1 MTKGIISLINLLGM
15 NQLSDRKKSL
25 SRNILLKLFNKISV
39 GILTIEDDSGKITLG
54 KDEQRKDLN
63 AEVIIHDRSVYE
75 NILSGGILASGE
87 AYIDGSW
94 SSPNLPMVIQ
104 LFSANLNMLEKMR
117 YQQNLA
123 GRLRLSIE
131 HFFNRN
137 TVEGSQRNIAA
148 HYDLGNNFFKL
159 FLDNRMMY
167 SSAVFFDGA
176 SSLDKASQ
184 DKLDNICQLLEL
196 TEEDHLLEIGT
207 GWGGMAIYAAQQFNC
222 QVTTTTI
229 SKEQYKYAL
238 EKVKKYGLEE
248 KINVLL
254 EDYRN
259 LSGQFNK
266 LVSIE
271 MIEAVGEQF
280 FGEYFESCSQLLTP
294 NGKMVLQAITI
305 PDQRYRAATNTVD
318 FIKKYIFPGGCL
330 PSVGKIAYHVG
341 KDTDMQ
347 ITHLRDIAHD
357 YATTL
362 SIWRG
367 RFLSKSE
374 EVLHQGFDEKFIRM
388 WEFYLAYCE
397 GGFRERVIGAVQLC
411 LVKPSFKPN
420 EHSNTKYL
428 DP

>member
-25 SRNILLKLFNKISV
+25 SRSILLNLFNKISV
-39 GILTIEDDSGKITLG
+39 GILTIEDDSGTITLG

-63 AEVIIHDRSVYE
+63 AEVIIHDRNVYR
-75 NILSGGILASGE
+75 NILSGGVLASGE
-87 AYIDGSW
+87 AYIDGGW
-94 SSPNLPMVIQ
+94 SSPDLPMVIQ
-104 LFSANLNMLEKMR
+104 LFSANLSMLEKMR

-123 GRLRLSIE
+123 GRLKLSLE
-131 HFFNRN
+131 HFFNKN

-159 FLDNRMMY
+159 FLDDRMMY

-176 SSLDKASQ
+176 SNLDKASQ

-229 SKEQYKYAL
+229 SKQQYKYAL
-238 EKVKKYGLEE
+238 EKVKKHGLEG

-259 LSGQFNK
+259 LNGQFDK

-271 MIEAVGEQF
+271 MIEAVGDQF
-280 FGEYFESCSQLLTP
+280 FGKYFESCSQLLTP

-330 PSVGKIAYHVG
+330 PSIGKITYHVG
-341 KDTDMQ
+341 RDTDMQ

-362 SIWRG
+362 SIWRS

-374 EVLHQGFDEKFIRM
+374 EVVRQGFDERFIRM

-411 LVKPSFKPN
+411 LVKPSFKTN
-420 EHSNTKYL
+420 EHPNTKHL